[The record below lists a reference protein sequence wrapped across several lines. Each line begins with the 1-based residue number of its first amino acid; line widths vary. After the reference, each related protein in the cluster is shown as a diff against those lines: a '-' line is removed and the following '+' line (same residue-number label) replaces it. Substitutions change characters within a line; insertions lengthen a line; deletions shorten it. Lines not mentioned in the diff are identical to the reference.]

1 LACYTHSFAGIDITA
16 CFVLPPYY
24 SYLKNTVKTYSQP
37 VLYALTAA
45 LLGAGFPI
53 NAQTLPQTDTHRFD
67 TSTELPTPPERIP
80 HAPAQ
85 ADDVS
90 APLETQPVP
99 FLANSDEAAD
109 QMAQH
114 IGQFIR
120 QQQWAALSS
129 LLAEYE
135 SHPRADPLL
144 VLYAK
149 GALYRQQKD
158 YLAAIA
164 AFSDLLSAQPELH
177 HIRLDL
183 ALMQMEDKQ
192 YAEAIKTFDG
202 LVNSAQVPVH
212 MRQLAE
218 NYQTQ
223 LRKMYTLDM
232 SFSSSYTRNDNVNQA
247 SSERILTI
255 GGIRFVRAEE
265 SLPKVGHGVNYAVG
279 LRRMLPL
286 KARHTL
292 SFDLN
297 YYGVHYWD
305 QHDYSERSVRLAPA
319 WLYQSHQQWVKVG
332 PIYERNWL
340 GDSRYGF
347 RAGAQAEW
355 GRKLSDQH
363 YLIPYIQYANK
374 HYVLPTLARYEGDHY
389 RTGLNWVF
397 QPVSRMRTSLGASQ
411 QWDVLNDKSESSR
424 TSSLHAGN
432 TYRADSGLNLQ
443 ANAQVGQR
451 DFYAPHFLF
460 GTTRRD
466 RELSAS
472 VGLWHEKLSVRGISP
487 KLVYQYRR
495 IHSNLPALYSRKSHG
510 LMLEMVAIAF

>member
-1 LACYTHSFAGIDITA
+1 MI
-16 CFVLPPYY
+16 
-24 SYLKNTVKTYSQP
+24 VKIYRQP
-37 VLYALTAA
+37 VLCALIHTIV
-45 LLGAGFPI
+45 LGAGLPVC
-53 NAQTLPQTDTHRFD
+53 AQQPLPQQTDDTHRFNAPTALPASPD
-67 TSTELPTPPERIP
+67 LTAETSQLE
-80 HAPAQ
+80 
-85 ADDVS
+85 VS
-90 APLETQPVP
+90 APPQTPPAQ
-99 FLANSDEAAD
+99 FLPGSDEAAD

-120 QQQWAALSS
+120 QQQWEALSS
-129 LLAEYE
+129 LLVEYE

-149 GALYRQQKD
+149 GALYRQQKR

-164 AFSDLLSAQPELH
+164 AFSALLSAQPELH

-192 YAEAIKTFDG
+192 YAEAIKTLEG
-202 LVNSAQVPVH
+202 LVHSAQVPLNI
-212 MRQLAE
+212 RQVAE
-218 NYQTQ
+218 NYQKRLQ
-223 LRKMYTLDM
+223 ELYTLDV

-247 SSERILTI
+247 SSERIITI
-255 GGIRFVRAEE
+255 GGMQFVRAEE
-265 SLPKVGHGVNYAVG
+265 SMPKVGHGVNYAVG
-279 LRRMLPL
+279 LRRMVPL
-286 KARHTL
+286 KNRHGL

-305 QHDYSERSVRLAPA
+305 QQEYSERSVRLAPA

-332 PIYERNWL
+332 PVYERNWL

-355 GRKLSDQH
+355 GWKLRDTQ
-363 YLIPYIQYANK
+363 YLIPYFHYANK
-374 HYVLPTLARYEGDHY
+374 HYTSPSLSHYEGDHY

-397 QPVSRMRTSLGASQ
+397 QPVSQMRSTLGASQ

-424 TSSLHAGN
+424 TSSLQAGS
-432 TYRADSGLNLQ
+432 TYRLGNGLNLQ
-443 ANAQVGQR
+443 TNMQFGQR

-466 RELSAS
+466 RELSANF
-472 VGLWHEKLSVRGISP
+472 GLWHEKLSVLGVTP

-495 IHSNLPALYSRKSHG
+495 INSNIPALYSRKSHG
-510 LMLEMVAIAF
+510 VMAEIAAIAF